1 MRVAGVREF
10 RNRAPELLQGRD
22 IVFVT
27 RHGKLSG
34 VLVPLSDPKELPVEF
49 RKEILSRLGTA
60 IARDL
65 KRKGVTERKAQ
76 SDFEVW
82 RAARRSGRSR
92 R

>member
-34 VLVPLSDPKELPVEF
+34 VLVPLADPTELPVEF
-49 RKEILSRLGTA
+49 RKEILRRLGTA

-65 KRKGVTERKAQ
+65 KSKGVTERKAQ
-76 SDFEVW
+76 SDFEAW
-82 RAARRSGRSR
+82 RNARRSRRSR
-92 R
+92 H